1 MSLHKDTTGRMTTLT
16 GYLTLY
22 PWHGWNSARRDCVWP
37 RRGGIKS
44 EHEEWSLYILSE
56 STTGTYRFSN
66 HCLGCS
72 IDGGYISGSAPR
84 QHFSARSLRDPD
96 SGYIQSLYHF
106 SKTLPQGPPPAS
118 PFDIPIPNLRRE
130 FLALQALVHP
140 DKYPSGATKQ
150 RAEALSA
157 HINDAYR
164 TLSDPLTRAQY
175 LLLFQHG
182 IDVTSEDGAKTHPQ
196 DPETL
201 MQVLETQEMIE
212 EAENEAT
219 ISGLKSENEGRVNET
234 VRALG
239 AAVDRGDVDE
249 AVRECVRL
257 RFWYSIRDVLRE
269 WEPGMRDV
277 RLVH

>member
-1 MSLHKDTTGRMTTLT
+1 MHRSINAAGRLFRLGTQSTPQKSHNTANLNMRNGLCIFCQNRR
-16 GYLTLY
+16 
-22 PWHGWNSARRDCVWP
+22 PARI
-37 RRGGIKS
+37 GFQQ
-44 EHEEWSLYILSE
+44 
-56 STTGTYRFSN
+56 STA
-66 HCLGCS
+66 LGVVS
-72 IDGGYISGSAPR
+72 VRTVATSSGSAP
-84 QHFSARSLRDPD
+84 SAAPSAQDLFAAQTPD
-96 SGYIQSLYHF
+96 ISNHYTIF
-106 SKTLPQGPPPAS
+106 PNTLPQGPPPAS

-182 IDVTSEDGAKTHPQ
+182 IDVTSENGAKTHPQ

-239 AAVDRGDVDE
+239 AAIDRGDVDE